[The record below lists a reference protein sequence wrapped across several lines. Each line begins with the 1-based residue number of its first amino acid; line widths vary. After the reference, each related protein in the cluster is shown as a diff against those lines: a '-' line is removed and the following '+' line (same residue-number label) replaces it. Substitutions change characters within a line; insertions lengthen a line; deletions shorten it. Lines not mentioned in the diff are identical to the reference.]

1 MMPMA
6 KLASPYLTAR
16 EAMAYLNVGS
26 QSALY
31 RLIREHRMPFCR
43 IGRLYRFDKRELDAW
58 AHGFSSAIEQV
69 RAGRHAA
76 VGGGR

>member
-1 MMPMA
+1 MNAAAP
-6 KLASPYLTAR
+6 SPYLTSR
-16 EAMAYLNVGS
+16 ETIEYFRLGS
-26 QSALY
+26 WSALY

-43 IGRLYRFDKRELDAW
+43 VGGRYRFDRRELDAW